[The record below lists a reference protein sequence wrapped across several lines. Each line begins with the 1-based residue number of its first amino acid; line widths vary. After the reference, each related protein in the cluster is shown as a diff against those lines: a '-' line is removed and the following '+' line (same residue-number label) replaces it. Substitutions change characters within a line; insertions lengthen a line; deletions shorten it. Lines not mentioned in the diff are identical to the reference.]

1 MVERGRPLSSIDLEH
16 DLLASARAR
25 TAPPEA
31 RHRAV
36 EVAAS
41 ILTGSAL
48 TVGGGAIAASPKH
61 AWGVVSKWACLTGV
75 VGIGV
80 VVAFT
85 AARGGHQAAT
95 LGSALPERAVYGVA
109 SSSSVAHAASPSP
122 LQAKTASVADVPP
135 VVDVNDLPVA
145 PAPGVTSAPARAA
158 TVAIAAI
165 DTAGPPGRAPLTLE
179 LAILDRARAALAS
192 GDATRALSA
201 LDEHAARFPRG
212 TLSAEAAVLRIEAVA
227 RTGDTDTARRL
238 AHAFLADH
246 AASPYAARVSTWL
259 TTDLS
264 KNP

>member
-1 MVERGRPLSSIDLEH
+1 VE
-16 DLLASARAR
+16 A
-25 TAPPEA
+25 
-31 RHRAV
+31 
-36 EVAAS
+36 AAS
-41 ILTGSAL
+41 ILAGSAL
-48 TVGGGAIAASPKH
+48 TAGGGAIAASPKH
-61 AWGVVSKWACLTGV
+61 AWSLVSKWACLSGV
-75 VGIGV
+75 VGVVGVGV

-85 AARGGHQAAT
+85 AARGGHHAAT
-95 LGSALPERAVYGVA
+95 LRSPLPERAGYGVA
-109 SSSSVAHAASPSP
+109 SSSSAAHAASLSP
-122 LQAKTASVADVPP
+122 VQAKTASVPAAPP

-145 PAPGVTSAPARAA
+145 PAPSVTSAPARAA
-158 TVAIAAI
+158 TVATAAI
-165 DTAGPPGRAPLTLE
+165 DTARPPGRAPLTLE

-259 TTDLS
+259 ATDLS
-264 KNP
+264 NNP